1 VSKKAKF
8 NFFDEFPER
17 CFELADKLQTEK
29 LLGDLQDAEHVFV
42 GGDQNRIGFLQVG
55 KNHL

>member
-1 VSKKAKF
+1 VSKKAEF

-17 CFELADKLQTEK
+17 RFELADKLQTEK